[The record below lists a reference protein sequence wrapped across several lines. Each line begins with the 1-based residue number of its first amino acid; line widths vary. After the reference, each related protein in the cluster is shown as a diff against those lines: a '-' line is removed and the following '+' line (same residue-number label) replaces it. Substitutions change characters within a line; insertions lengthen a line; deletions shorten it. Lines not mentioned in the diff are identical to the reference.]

1 VQFVNDPWLDPRR
14 LKFGDEKS
22 LKGAELFNRKV
33 RRDPITG
40 VTPPV
45 IADSDFR
52 NSYCIMGFCGVDL
65 MNAPFQ
71 FTIGEDN
78 HDAESFFF
86 IPFNS

>member
-22 LKGAELFNRKV
+22 LKGAELFNCKV

-40 VTPPV
+40 VTSPV

-78 HDAESFFF
+78 HDAGFFF
-86 IPFNS
+86 